1 MSKLWRYITRII
13 YNIFRVSL
21 SQIWKEVRMAS
32 VPPGERS
39 GKFGDDGTK
48 KKLTLCW
55 YVNSNMIKPEKRDH
69 FRLVYHLWSASNT
82 NIWIQNYLCV
92 QKTPPYFSLH
102 PPAPLSARGG
112 RLNLQPNIQKRGIW
126 RGPQLLEG
134 VAGKEWGDF
143 FHIKNNLKPEIFNDK
158 KSLYAKIFFSVIT
171 KNSNWEI
178 LLKNLGTFK
187 R

>member
-39 GKFGDDGTK
+39 GKFADDGTK

-55 YVNSNMIKPEKRDH
+55 YVNSNMIKPEKQDH
-69 FRLVYHLWSASNT
+69 FRLVCHLWSTSNT

-92 QKTPPYFSLH
+92 QKTPPYFSVH
-102 PPAPLSARGG
+102 PPAPLSAGGGGGGWTSNQIFKKGHLERTSTFRGG
-112 RLNLQPNIQKRGIW
+112 CWKRVGW
-126 RGPQLLEG
+126 LFSGR
-134 VAGKEWGDF
+134 VA
-143 FHIKNNLKPEIFNDK
+143 IF
-158 KSLYAKIFFSVIT
+158 T
-171 KNSNWEI
+171 
-178 LLKNLGTFK
+178 
-187 R
+187 

>member
-39 GKFGDDGTK
+39 GKFADDGTK

-55 YVNSNMIKPEKRDH
+55 YVNSNMIKPEKQDH
-69 FRLVYHLWSASNT
+69 FRLVCHLWSTSNT

-92 QKTPPYFSLH
+92 QKTPPYFSVH
-102 PPAPLSARGG
+102 PPAPLSAGG
-112 RLNLQPNIQKRGIW
+112 GGEVEPPTKYSKRGIW

-143 FHIKNNLKPEIFNDK
+143 FQGELQFSHK
-158 KSLYAKIFFSVIT
+158 K
-171 KNSNWEI
+171 
-178 LLKNLGTFK
+178 
-187 R
+187 